1 MREVIEKLLVYTGLN
16 GKQFSEKL
24 GMPSAQIIY
33 DIVSGKTRRI
43 SEKLAIKIL
52 SAYPEINRVWLLT
65 GEGEM
70 LKNSSAVSGYSPEAK
85 EILHLLEGK
94 GVSEDLANK
103 IVSGFPEIDKRWL
116 ETGEGEMLKDPSSSY
131 ELIMKLLK
139 QLEQQQRLF
148 EKLLEQ
154 QAELISAFAKRQ

>member
-1 MREVIEKLLVYTGLN
+1 MREVIIKLLDYSKLN
-16 GKQFSEKL
+16 VKQFSEKL
-24 GMPSAQIIY
+24 GMRRAQAIY
-33 DIVSGKTRRI
+33 DIVSGKTKRI
-43 SEKLAIKIL
+43 SDNLANKII
-52 SAYPEINRVWLLT
+52 SVFPEINKAWLFT

-70 LKNSSAVSGYSPEAK
+70 LRNSPEAK

-103 IVSGFPEIDKRWL
+103 IVSEFPEIDKRWL
-116 ETGEGEMLKDPSSSY
+116 ETGEGEMLKDPSSNY